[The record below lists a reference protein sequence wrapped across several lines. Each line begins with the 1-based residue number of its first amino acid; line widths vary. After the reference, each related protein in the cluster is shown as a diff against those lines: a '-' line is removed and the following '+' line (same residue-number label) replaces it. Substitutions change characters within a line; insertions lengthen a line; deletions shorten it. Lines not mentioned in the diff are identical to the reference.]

1 MAIGNLKDTKSSVRS
16 DEFDWEID
24 SVVETLRVLR
34 DEAIHVRHRLN
45 RPVALPSKRVL
56 LETLAVLASALSPH
70 RLSSRQLQ
78 RESVDFFV
86 GQALDASC
94 RSLTAQVAIELEYI
108 AETKV
113 HRNHVLLLAA
123 DRVKSIIQQLPTI
136 RQLLDS
142 DIRAAYIADPAARS
156 QDEVLAC
163 YPGVLA
169 LIHHRIAHVVYKH
182 DLPLVARMISEL
194 AHSKTG
200 IDIHPGA
207 QIGRSF
213 FIDHGTGVVIGE
225 TSIIGSNFRVHHG
238 VTLGAPSRSDF
249 KVEIGDSR
257 TYNVPR
263 HPIVEDDVTI
273 DPDATILGRVTI
285 GRGSIIGGNVCVTR
299 DVPPH
304 SRVSQAQSRMDTFIE
319 GSGI

>member
-1 MAIGNLKDTKSSVRS
+1 MATGNLKYTKANVTR

-24 SVVETLRVLR
+24 SVVESLRALR
-34 DEAIHVRHRLN
+34 DEALNVRDRIN

-56 LETLAVLASALSPH
+56 AETIEVLASALFPH

-94 RSLTAQVAIELEYI
+94 RSLTAQVAIELEYV

-113 HRNHVLLLAA
+113 HRNDVLLIAA

-142 DIRAAYIADPAARS
+142 DIRAAYIGDPAARS

-169 LIHHRIAHVVYKH
+169 LIHHRIAHVVYQH

-207 QIGRSF
+207 RIGRSF

-225 TSIIGSNFRVHHG
+225 TTIIGSNVRVHHG
-238 VTLGAPSRSDF
+238 VTLGAPSRCELKDA
-249 KVEIGDSR
+249 DANSR
-257 TYNVPR
+257 IYNVPR

-273 DPDATILGRVTI
+273 YADATILGRITI

-299 DVPPH
+299 DVPPQ
-304 SRVSQAQSRMDTFIE
+304 SRVSQAQSRLDTFIE